1 MQKRNFLLFL
11 GAIGVLV
18 ACGPRKQAAAPPAPA
33 TGQASAPTAT
43 VQQQLAAHS
52 VDAVIYHHGSAETF
66 RLFQQGYELA
76 HLRLDA
82 NLAVAKARPAVI
94 VDVDETVL
102 DNSVYQ
108 VRAARDGNTFDPVS
122 WTAWCK
128 EGAAPALPGALEFLK
143 YAAGKGCTVFYIT
156 NRNAEEKEGT
166 ISNLAKLGFPNADAE
181 HVRVMA
187 DGSDKTARRAAVK
200 AEGYEVVLLVGDQL
214 TDFDQRMKK
223 RDGTR
228 DLGKRENLAD
238 SMARYFILLPNP
250 MYGTWL
256 DAVTGRDG
264 EEMLFRK
271 KAWLSEYGK

>member
-1 MQKRNFLLFL
+1 MKSRPIPLLIAVGL
-11 GAIGVLV
+11 LI
-18 ACGPRKQAAAPPAPA
+18 ACGPGRRGMNPAPVVEGASSAPA
-33 TGQASAPTAT
+33 TSVVGQLS
-43 VQQQLAAHS
+43 AHS
-52 VDAVIYHHGSAETF
+52 VDAVIYHHGSAENF

-76 HLRLDA
+76 RLRLDA
-82 NLAVAKARPAVI
+82 NLAVAKAKPAVI

-102 DNSVYQ
+102 DNSIYQ
-108 VRAARDGNTFDPVS
+108 VRAASDGNTFDPVT

-128 EGAAPALPGALEFLK
+128 EGAAPALPGALEFLQ

-166 ISNLAKLGFPNADAE
+166 VSNLAKLGFPNADAD

-223 RDGTR
+223 RDGQR
-228 DLGKRENLAD
+228 DLGQRENLTD
-238 SMARYFILLPNP
+238 SMAQYFILLPNP

-264 EEMLFRK
+264 EQMLFRK
-271 KAWLSEYGK
+271 KAWLLENGH